1 MKINMKKITK
11 FDVHCKFHPVELT
24 MTINAETADDAEQIF
39 SGWHYD
45 KVIRRLKEELDDCG
59 LYVEIKE
66 KECA

>member
-1 MKINMKKITK
+1 MKTNFKKIKK

-24 MTINAETADDAEQIF
+24 MMIDAENVDDAEQIF

-59 LYVEIKE
+59 LYVQIKE
-66 KECA
+66 ERCS